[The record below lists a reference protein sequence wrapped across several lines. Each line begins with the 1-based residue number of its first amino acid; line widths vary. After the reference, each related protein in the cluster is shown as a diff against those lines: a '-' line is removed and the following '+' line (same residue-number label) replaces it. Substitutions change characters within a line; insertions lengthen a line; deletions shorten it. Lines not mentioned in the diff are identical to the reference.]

1 MHLLLA
7 VSIAVCLRQRL
18 LQCLDVFGAMQRME
32 FSLAI
37 PFVVLLLLVQLHPA
51 FATVPYTPS
60 HLLASPPRN
69 ESLVY
74 LLLPDSTGGKEH
86 TGIRFL
92 SLDAS
97 QTVDAENPNFNT
109 LLDLAPFHSDDHT
122 AAFVPV
128 IDQLGTIKVYAGG
141 CQNTSG
147 PGVVWQFDPDADSSI
162 GNGTWKSLSIDAA
175 TGNHGPNYLT
185 AGFAYAV
192 TDTLDSSVY
201 TFGGMCPWQHNTI
214 TTNWVSTANY
224 SQAMTVLDPSSDG
237 TSYHLD
243 YVGQRAPPIAEAGL
257 SITPLQP
264 YTTTKSTKGGM
275 PQQQDFLFVGGQTQQ
290 AFLNMSELAIYSL
303 PQDSWSFVSVESD
316 SDGAKTELA
325 VRDTSQMVDSRSGH
339 TAVLSPDGSKVII
352 VGGWVGNTSV
362 PANPQLAILEVGPEY
377 GGYGSWNWNIP
388 SLEDSF
394 LADGTGIYG
403 HGTAML
409 PGGVL
414 MIAGGYRISQSSK
427 RSTAENPQIHFYNVT
442 SNTWAT
448 SYTNPNWQ
456 DANASQTG
464 SGSSSYA
471 RKVGLGVGL
480 GVGIP
485 ILLGVALLAWKF
497 SRKYRFR
504 QSRDN
509 ELRKLALGAQRSH
522 FWGRD
527 EPEMA
532 SSIRAPSLGSDRSY
546 PWSSNRGNQGKSKS
560 SDNADPAVAE
570 RTGLLMD
577 GLSSTKSNRQR
588 PSYRFQGQ
596 TGERIRSNPAGNI
609 HPIDEREEYEASA
622 SDSLIA
628 HDPNPAPGVLDVVDI
643 PDPFI
648 EAPFLTPQSTFNN
661 STNRGQ
667 ENTRAALEENAF
679 LASAGSRTDDE
690 YSTPSSSDKAG
701 RPHSNQSDSP
711 IMMRLGVVPKS
722 RATILHN
729 SMTPPGNGRHSPYKS
744 VAASTHSKETRARA
758 DSATTHSSDKRH
770 SSDSFS
776 TAYTSFSQRQAE
788 GEHLLPEALEVTPE
802 ESPPELAPIELPPKV
817 AATSRP
823 KASEW
828 LGNVRRVLSGTRK
841 WIPDKD
847 SSANKNNISAAPLA
861 PGIDRRKTVFDSNRT
876 SRQDDEFVP
885 PRRAVSA
892 SADLFR
898 RKQGARDWG
907 ASDRTSRDTV
917 ARTPYDSA
925 ELDEMLDPNDDTAGE
940 EEEDWDIDTAAEGRR
955 VQIAFTVPKERLRVV
970 NATAKDMDSM
980 SEGSLKKDASRRS
993 VSG

>member
-18 LQCLDVFGAMQRME
+18 LQGLDVSGAMLRME
-32 FSLAI
+32 FSLVI
-37 PFVVLLLLVQLHPA
+37 PFVILLLLVQLHPA

-60 HLLASPPRN
+60 HLLASPPQN
-69 ESLVY
+69 DSLVY
-74 LLLPDSTGGKEH
+74 LLLPDSTEGKEH
-86 TGIRFL
+86 TGIKFL
-92 SLDAS
+92 SLNAS
-97 QTVDAENPNFNT
+97 ETVDADNPNFTT

-122 AAFVPV
+122 ATFVPV
-128 IDQLGTIKVYAGG
+128 IDQRGTIKVYAGG
-141 CQNTSG
+141 CKNASG
-147 PGVVWQFDPDADSSI
+147 PGVVWQFDPDVDSSI
-162 GNGTWKSLSIDAA
+162 GNGTWTSLSIDAA
-175 TGNHGPNYLT
+175 TGNQGPNYLA

-201 TFGGMCPWQHNTI
+201 TFGGMCPWQHNTS
-214 TTNWVSTANY
+214 TTNWVATANY
-224 SQAMTVLDPSSDG
+224 SQALTVLDPSSDDL
-237 TSYHLD
+237 SYHLD

-316 SDGAKTELA
+316 STEAKTELA
-325 VRDTSQMVDSRSGH
+325 VRDTPMVESRSGH

-377 GGYGSWNWNIP
+377 GGYGSWTWNIP
-388 SLEDSF
+388 SLEDYF

-409 PGGVL
+409 PGGVM
-414 MIAGGYRISQSSK
+414 MITGGYRISQSSK
-427 RSTAENPQIHFYNVT
+427 RSTTENSQIHFYNVT

-456 DANASQTG
+456 AANAPQAG
-464 SGSSSYA
+464 SGSSSYP

-480 GVGIP
+480 GVGVP
-485 ILLGVALLAWKF
+485 VLLGIALLAWKL

-532 SSIRAPSLGSDRSY
+532 SSIRGPSLSSDRSY
-546 PWSSNRGNQGKSKS
+546 PWSTNRENQGKSKS
-560 SDNADPAVAE
+560 SDSAETAVAE
-570 RTGLLMD
+570 RTGLLMG
-577 GLSSTKSNRQR
+577 GLSSAKSNRQG

-596 TGERIRSNPAGNI
+596 TGKRIRSNPAGNI

-628 HDPNPAPGVLDVVDI
+628 HDPNPAPGALDMVDI

-722 RATILHN
+722 RATIMHN

-788 GEHLLPEALEVTPE
+788 GEHLLPDALEVTPE

-925 ELDEMLDPNDDTAGE
+925 ELDEMLDPNDDTADE

>member
-7 VSIAVCLRQRL
+7 VSIVVCLRQRL
-18 LQCLDVFGAMQRME
+18 LQCLDVSGAMLRME
-32 FSLAI
+32 FALVI

-60 HLLASPPRN
+60 HLLASPPQN
-69 ESLVY
+69 DSLVY
-74 LLLPDSTGGKEH
+74 LLLPDITEGKEH
-86 TGIRFL
+86 TGIKFL
-92 SLDAS
+92 SLNAS
-97 QTVDAENPNFNT
+97 QTVDADNPNFTT

-122 AAFVPV
+122 ATFVPV
-128 IDQLGTIKVYAGG
+128 IDQRGSIKVYAGG
-141 CQNTSG
+141 CKNTSG
-147 PGVVWQFDPDADSSI
+147 PGVVWQFDPDVDSSI
-162 GNGTWKSLSIDAA
+162 GNGTWTSLSIDAA
-175 TGNHGPNYLT
+175 TGNHGPNYLA

-201 TFGGMCPWQHNTI
+201 TFGGMCPWQHNTS
-214 TTNWVSTANY
+214 TTNWVATANY
-224 SQAMTVLDPSSDG
+224 SQAMAVLDPSNDDS
-237 TSYHLD
+237 SYHLD

-316 SDGAKTELA
+316 STEAKTELA
-325 VRDTSQMVDSRSGH
+325 VRDTPMVESRSGH

-362 PANPQLAILEVGPEY
+362 PANPQIAILEVGPEY
-377 GGYGSWNWNIP
+377 GGYGSWAWNIP

-409 PGGVL
+409 PGGVM
-414 MIAGGYRISQSSK
+414 MITGGYRISQSSK
-427 RSTAENPQIHFYNVT
+427 RSTTENSQIHFYNVT

-456 DANASQTG
+456 AANASQAG

-485 ILLGVALLAWKF
+485 VLLGIALLAWKL

-527 EPEMA
+527 GPEMA
-532 SSIRAPSLGSDRSY
+532 SSIRGPSLSSDRSY
-546 PWSSNRGNQGKSKS
+546 PWSTNRENQGKSKS
-560 SDNADPAVAE
+560 SDSAETAVAE
-570 RTGLLMD
+570 RTGLLMG
-577 GLSSTKSNRQR
+577 GLSSAKSNRQG

-628 HDPNPAPGVLDVVDI
+628 HDPNPAPGALDMVDI

-648 EAPFLTPQSTFNN
+648 EALFLTPQSTFNN

-711 IMMRLGVVPKS
+711 RMMRLGVVPKS

-729 SMTPPGNGRHSPYKS
+729 STTLPGNGRHSPYKS
-744 VAASTHSKETRARA
+744 VAASTHSKETRVRA

-802 ESPPELAPIELPPKV
+802 ESPPELAAPIELPPKV

-925 ELDEMLDPNDDTAGE
+925 ESDEMLDPNDDTADE

>member
-18 LQCLDVFGAMQRME
+18 LQGLDVSGAMLRME
-32 FSLAI
+32 FSLVI
-37 PFVVLLLLVQLHPA
+37 PFVILLLLVQLHPA

-60 HLLASPPRN
+60 HLLASPPQN
-69 ESLVY
+69 DSLVY
-74 LLLPDSTGGKEH
+74 LLLPDSTEGKEH
-86 TGIRFL
+86 TGIKFL
-92 SLDAS
+92 SLNAS
-97 QTVDAENPNFNT
+97 ETVDADNPNFTT

-122 AAFVPV
+122 ATFVPV
-128 IDQLGTIKVYAGG
+128 IDQRGTIKVYAGG
-141 CQNTSG
+141 CKNASG
-147 PGVVWQFDPDADSSI
+147 PGVVWQFDPDVDSSI
-162 GNGTWKSLSIDAA
+162 GNGTWTSLSIDAA
-175 TGNHGPNYLT
+175 TGNQGPNYLA

-201 TFGGMCPWQHNTI
+201 TFGGMCPWQHNTS
-214 TTNWVSTANY
+214 TTNWVATANY
-224 SQAMTVLDPSSDG
+224 SQALTVLDPSSDDL
-237 TSYHLD
+237 SYHLD

-316 SDGAKTELA
+316 STEAKTELA
-325 VRDTSQMVDSRSGH
+325 VRDTPMVESRSGH

-377 GGYGSWNWNIP
+377 GGYGSWTWNIP

-409 PGGVL
+409 PGGVM
-414 MIAGGYRISQSSK
+414 MITGGYRISQSSK
-427 RSTAENPQIHFYNVT
+427 RSTTENSQIHFYNVT

-456 DANASQTG
+456 AANAPQAG
-464 SGSSSYA
+464 SGSSSYP

-480 GVGIP
+480 GVGVP
-485 ILLGVALLAWKF
+485 VLLGIALLAWKL

-532 SSIRAPSLGSDRSY
+532 SSIRGPSLSSDRSY
-546 PWSSNRGNQGKSKS
+546 PWSTNRENQGKSKS
-560 SDNADPAVAE
+560 SDSAETAVAE
-570 RTGLLMD
+570 RTGLLMG
-577 GLSSTKSNRQR
+577 GLSSAKSNRQG

-596 TGERIRSNPAGNI
+596 TGKRIRSNPAGNI

-628 HDPNPAPGVLDVVDI
+628 HDPNPAPGALDMVDI

-722 RATILHN
+722 RATIMHN

-788 GEHLLPEALEVTPE
+788 GEHLLPDALEVTPE

-925 ELDEMLDPNDDTAGE
+925 ELDEMLDPNDDTADE